1 LSPQNIVLA
10 MLAVAAGMLFPIQ
23 TAANALLAKSVGGSI
38 AATMFSITSSWFL
51 LLLLNVVAFRQIPSM
66 SDIAATPF
74 YLLVLGGILGAI
86 FLSFN
91 VMLAPRL
98 GAAATLCFAIAG
110 QLMAA
115 LMIDRLGLFNFAV
128 RELSFGRVLGVV
140 LVFAGAVL
148 VRLT

>member
-1 LSPQNIVLA
+1 MSPQNIILA

-23 TAANALLAKSVGGSI
+23 TAANALLAKSIGGTI
-38 AATMFSITSSWFL
+38 AATLCSITSSWIL
-51 LLLLNVVAFRQIPSM
+51 LVLLNLFVFRQMPSTA
-66 SDIAATPF
+66 DLAATP
-74 YLLVLGGILGAI
+74 YWLLALGGILGAI

-115 LMIDRLGLFNFAV
+115 LMIDRVGLFNFAV
-128 RELSFGRVLGVV
+128 RELSFGRVVGVV